1 MYRLTTPT
9 VSFTFPEDVDMT
21 LADEVYVTFTDT
33 KNNILLEKKGSD
45 LDVAATSVS
54 LFLSQ
59 EDTID
64 FPTKGI
70 RVQINWT
77 YTDEGVLKRACTDI
91 LSIAVS
97 ENLHPTVI
105 TGE

>member
-9 VSFTFPEDVDMT
+9 ISFTFPQEVDMT

-45 LDVAATSVS
+45 LDVTATSVS

-64 FPTKGI
+64 FPTKGV

-77 YTDEGVLKRACTDI
+77 YTDEGVLKKG
-91 LSIAVS
+91 LY
-97 ENLHPTVI
+97 
-105 TGE
+105 

>member
-9 VSFTFPEDVDMT
+9 VSFSFPEGVDMT
-21 LADEVYVTFTDT
+21 LADEVYVTFTDS
-33 KNNILLEKKGSD
+33 KNNILLNKTGSD
-45 LDVAATSVS
+45 LDISSNSVS

-64 FPTKGI
+64 LPTKGI
-70 RVQINWT
+70 KVQINWT
-77 YTDEGVLKRACTDI
+77 YTDEGLLKRACTDI

-97 ENLHPTVI
+97 ENLYPQII
-105 TGE
+105 TGA